1 LKAIGYSG
9 QTLLI
14 VIFQEALLLAVL
26 GYIPGFVASV
36 GMYQLLTV
44 LTKLELVMEIGLA
57 VTVFTLT
64 LAMCLISAAIASNKL
79 RSADPA
85 DVF

>member
-1 LKAIGYSG
+1 
-9 QTLLI
+9 LI

-26 GYIPGFVASV
+26 GYIPGFAASV

-57 VTVFTLT
+57 LTVFSLT
-64 LAMCLISAAIASNKL
+64 LAMCLISAAIASSKL

>member
-1 LKAIGYSG
+1 
-9 QTLLI
+9 
-14 VIFQEALLLAVL
+14 
-26 GYIPGFVASV
+26 
-36 GMYQLLTV
+36 LLTF

-57 VTVFTLT
+57 VNVFMITLV
-64 LAMCLISAAIASNKL
+64 MCLISAAIASNKL

>member
-1 LKAIGYSG
+1 M
-9 QTLLI
+9 
-14 VIFQEALLLAVL
+14 IFQEALLLAVL

-44 LTKLELVMEIGLA
+44 LTKLELVMEISLA
-57 VTVFTLT
+57 LMVFGLT